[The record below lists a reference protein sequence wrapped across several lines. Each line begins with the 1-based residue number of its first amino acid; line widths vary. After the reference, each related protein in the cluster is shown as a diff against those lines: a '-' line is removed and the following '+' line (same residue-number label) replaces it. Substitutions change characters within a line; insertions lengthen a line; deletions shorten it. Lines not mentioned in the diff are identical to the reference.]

1 LIGIP
6 GVGKTYLLNLFKKTF
21 RTSIN
26 LIDFGEELR
35 KITKFVRQKI
45 RTRKQFKKDEYYSQ
59 LLLNKILK
67 SKLPAVITS
76 HLVFKRNK
84 KYLYSFN
91 LDKRANCI
99 AYIHLL
105 APAREILRRKIKDNK
120 QNLKKRPFESTKS
133 IDEHQKKSLEK
144 TIEIADKIDS
154 PVFVIKNIFRLN
166 KTNLLLLYIL
176 FKYFL
181 KNGSRKKYGEK

>member
-1 LIGIP
+1 MIGIP

>member
-1 LIGIP
+1 MIGIP

-166 KTNLLLLYIL
+166 KTNLLLLYKFDFRI
-176 FKYFL
+176 
-181 KNGSRKKYGEK
+181 